1 MTAAPVAGIIWRRLI
16 IVALL
21 LGIWF
26 YPVPE
31 GLTQQAW
38 QLFAVFAAAIIAVII
53 NAMSILLAAI
63 LALAIVVLTGTLPAN
78 EAYAGFGDG
87 FILLIVVAFLVG
99 RAVVNSGLGV
109 RIAYKLIRLF
119 GKSTLG
125 LGYSL
130 VALDAMIAF
139 AFPSNTARAGV
150 LYPITLSLA
159 IGSGSKVEDG
169 TRKKLGAYLMMTSMA
184 GLSISSALWFTAM
197 AANPI
202 GAQLASTQ
210 GVEITFV
217 SWLINASVPCLIA
230 LVAIPFLLY
239 RIYPPDIKSTPE
251 APREAEKKLAEMGP
265 LSRDEKITAVVCILM
280 VIGWAVSDSVGIDKT
295 AIAFLG
301 LGVFM
306 LSGIFTLKDMDR
318 SGDALNVLIWFATLY
333 TMSSSL
339 NELGFMSFVGFQ
351 LGPLVEGFSWPVVY
365 VILITAYVLI
375 HYFFVSQTAQLL
387 ALFGVFMGLG
397 IDAGVPPA
405 LIAMM
410 LLFAT
415 NFFMV
420 ITPQGG
426 SSNVIF
432 AASGY
437 ITQGEIY
444 KNGGLVVLMNLL
456 IFLLIGTPW
465 ILALN

>member
-1 MTAAPVAGIIWRRLI
+1 MTETATARLMWRRAAVVVLVLI
-16 IVALL
+16 V
-21 LGIWF
+21 WF
-26 YPVPE
+26 LPPPE
-31 GLTQQAW
+31 GLSQQAW
-38 QLFAVFAAAIIAVII
+38 HLFAIFAGAIIAVIV
-53 NAMSILLAAI
+53 NAGSILLASI
-63 LALAIVVLTGTLPAN
+63 LALAATVLTGTLPAE

-87 FILLIVVAFLVG
+87 FILLIVIAFLIG

-109 RIAYKLIRLF
+109 RIAYNLIRVF

-130 VALDAMIAF
+130 VSLDALIAF

-150 LYPITLSLA
+150 LYPIALSLA
-159 IGSGSKVEDG
+159 IGSDSRPEDG
-169 TRKKLGAYLMMTSMA
+169 TRRRLGAYLMMTSMG

-202 GAQLASTQ
+202 GAQLAATQ

-217 SWLINASVPCLIA
+217 SWLVMASVPCLAA
-230 LVAIPFLLY
+230 LVVMPALLY
-239 RIYPPDIKSTPE
+239 RVFPPELKATPE
-251 APREAEKKLAEMGP
+251 APAEAAAKLSDMGAM
-265 LSRDEKITAVVCILM
+265 SRDEKVTATTCVVM
-280 VIGWAVSDSVGIDKT
+280 VLGWALSDNFGIDKT

-306 LSGIFTLKDMDR
+306 LAGIFTLKDMNQ
-318 SGDALNVLIWFATLY
+318 SGDALNTLIWFATLY
-333 TMSSSL
+333 TLSSSL
-339 NELGFMSFVGFQ
+339 NATGFMSFIGFQ

-365 VILITAYVLI
+365 VLLIGAYVLI

-397 IDAGVPPA
+397 VDAGVPPA

-415 NFFMV
+415 NFFAT
-420 ITPQGG
+420 ITPQGS
-426 SSNVIF
+426 SSNVIY

-437 ITQGEIY
+437 LTQGEIY
-444 KNGGLVVLMNLL
+444 RFGGLVVLANFL
-456 IFLLIGTPW
+456 IFMILGTPW
-465 ILALN
+465 ILLLS